1 MQLLVPII
9 AQRRELFVDAE
20 DHIAASSSIAAVR
33 TAAWNVRL
41 PPERDHSFAAVTT
54 TYQHRRASKEHLD
67 PRERSH
73 ECADAQMRELL
84 PQSLQ
89 RASDTDARLPTLNG
103 RERAQRIGGEIT
115 KEDRAPLRQLAP
127 ETHERR
133 DLFSAIEDAR
143 EHRNQETRGEALFGS
158 DADRRANVGKAIA
171 LRSVQRLVHVRAGRR
186 KADRDCLEA

>member
-54 TYQHRRASKEHLD
+54 TYTHTRAIEEHLD

-115 KEDRAPLRQLAP
+115 KEDRAPLRQLGPGPRAP
-127 ETHERR
+127 RS
-133 DLFSAIEDAR
+133 LFIGVD
-143 EHRNQETRGEALFGS
+143 NGRG
-158 DADRRANVGKAIA
+158 
-171 LRSVQRLVHVRAGRR
+171 
-186 KADRDCLEA
+186 